1 MTNGKTSISINISAS
16 KEREINEAKQ
26 KRDSV
31 TESGH
36 QERDIMRKRD
46 KKAASKGIE
55 GDYQKQEDPKSKPDT
70 KRPQKHKKVLSKEEI
85 EAI

>member
-26 KRDSV
+26 KHDSV

-46 KKAASKGIE
+46 KKAASKGIG
-55 GDYQKQEDPKSKPDT
+55 GDHKKQEYPKSKPDT
-70 KRPQKHKKVLSKEEI
+70 KRQREPKKLSKEEI
-85 EAI
+85 